1 MSDIVKR
8 VKDAV
13 KTAMK
18 AREKQRLGALRLIQ
32 AEFKRIEVDERI
44 DIDDARALIILD
56 KMLKQRRDSLAQYA
70 QAKRTDLADIERY
83 ELDVIAEFMP
93 APLSDDEIT
102 QLIDAAIS
110 QVNANSM
117 QDMGKVMGQLKAQ
130 VQGRADMAKISQ
142 QIKARLS

>member
-56 KMLKQRRDSLAQYA
+56 KMLKQRRDSLTQYA